1 MLHKYN
7 GMKCKL
13 KQEACSFHLIFF
25 PKWRALNARTSILNE
40 QDRVRGVM
48 RWHGFIS
55 RTPFYFSMWSKC
67 VWGPQMSSLS
77 LVYCLQSDLWIFSL
91 WTPGAV
97 TCGFNVEFRA
107 CELFWYCAHISPLAC
122 MCGSR
127 VASQSH
133 VSQFLPDCHHFRKGF
148 LFKLQIRSSILTYNW
163 QLCRKCLHHFVVKL
177 EKQNNNVFFVC
188 CTLKWCHFW
197 KQREAFLLP
206 PSLFLFVFCLL
217 VF

>member
-1 MLHKYN
+1 M
-7 GMKCKL
+7 
-13 KQEACSFHLIFF
+13 
-25 PKWRALNARTSILNE
+25 
-40 QDRVRGVM
+40 
-48 RWHGFIS
+48 S
-55 RTPFYFSMWSKC
+55 RTELEVSWGDMASSPGPFYFSMWCKC

-188 CTLKWCHFW
+188 CTLKWCQCW
-197 KQREAFLLP
+197 KQREAFLHF
-206 PSLFLFVFCLL
+206 SCLFSACWCFSMQPAFRSRTWLSWELRERSAPAP
-217 VF
+217 